1 MTADL
6 WHEDAQG
13 IWQSQESV
21 VSRMSEEAMRSRADR
36 WHHEFRGTAWIPFG
50 CAAFLLG
57 FFVLMLAVNADTWLQ
72 RLGAFVGIGVSVY
85 VSAAGVRLAGR
96 RWVSDGSTC
105 VHAYKMQLERRRQAD
120 VASART
126 ILLTM
131 TAAALLTSPADWL
144 PWSLTAAG
152 QLGAGVIAYVY
163 VMRQARRFETRIG
176 ELARLETE

>member
-21 VSRMSEEAMRSRADR
+21 VTRMSEEEMRARADR
-36 WHHEFRGTAWIPFG
+36 WHREFRGTAWIPFA

-57 FFVLMLAVNADTWLQ
+57 FFVLMLAVNADTTLQ
-72 RLGAFVGIGVSVY
+72 RVGACVGIGAALYLFVTGVRMAGSRW
-85 VSAAGVRLAGR
+85 AAGGA
-96 RWVSDGSTC
+96 TC
-105 VHAYKMQLERRRQAD
+105 IQAYRNQLDRRRQAD

-163 VMRQARRFETRIG
+163 VMRQSRRFAERIE
-176 ELARLETE
+176 ELARLERE